1 MAYRPFGAASW
12 VVSSPRLLFFFFLSE
27 TRYCSPVGFSVLRG
41 DPETREICG
50 VPHTWPQYGRRP
62 VGNDGLHSRHT
73 YSRKEGKRDGRA
85 DDDIHQQEIASIFR
99 MVR

>member
-1 MAYRPFGAASW
+1 
-12 VVSSPRLLFFFFLSE
+12 
-27 TRYCSPVGFSVLRG
+27 
-41 DPETREICG
+41 
-50 VPHTWPQYGRRP
+50 
-62 VGNDGLHSRHT
+62 LHSRHT

>member
-1 MAYRPFGAASW
+1 MPRRGWYAAQDFC
-12 VVSSPRLLFFFFLSE
+12 FFFFSLSE

-50 VPHTWPQYGRRP
+50 NSLEE
-62 VGNDGLHSRHT
+62 NDGLHSRHT